1 MHLHDTMHDQ
11 TRGREPS
18 ASRACVGVG
27 APARHDCPCAAH
39 LALSGGSLFADSVYE
54 QDDREADA
62 IWESIEDKMD
72 ERRAVRR
79 EKRLEQALRDFRKE
93 RPKITQQFADL
104 KRYTRTFAPRGFR
117 RSLSS
122 SCGSW
127 GLPSPGARLAFERTA
142 AAVVLCAARLPS
154 SRQTSGTRSR
164 RLAIPQIRRPNGRN
178 GAALLPIRMRCM
190 PRVWHST
197 SNR

>member
-1 MHLHDTMHDQ
+1 MHDQ

-104 KRYTRTFAPRGFR
+104 KRYTRASLPVAW

-122 SCGSW
+122 SF
-127 GLPSPGARLAFERTA
+127 LR
-142 AAVVLCAARLPS
+142 
-154 SRQTSGTRSR
+154 
-164 RLAIPQIRRPNGRN
+164 
-178 GAALLPIRMRCM
+178 
-190 PRVWHST
+190 
-197 SNR
+197 

>member
-1 MHLHDTMHDQ
+1 MHDQ

-27 APARHDCPCAAH
+27 APARHDCPCA

-104 KRYTRTFAPRGFR
+104 KRYTRA
-117 RSLSS
+117 SL
-122 SCGSW
+122 
-127 GLPSPGARLAFERTA
+127 PVA
-142 AAVVLCAARLPS
+142 
-154 SRQTSGTRSR
+154 
-164 RLAIPQIRRPNGRN
+164 
-178 GAALLPIRMRCM
+178 
-190 PRVWHST
+190 
-197 SNR
+197 